1 MIHAEISIYP
11 LGTDSTSISIYVA
24 RAIESIN
31 GFNGVKYKLTPMGTV
46 LESDR
51 LEKIFEASK
60 IMTETVHR
68 MGVKRVEV
76 VLKIDSR
83 SDKSQTI
90 DSKVD
95 SVNKYLKSEG
105 P

>member
-1 MIHAEISIYP
+1 LIHAEISIYP
-11 LGTDSTSISIYVA
+11 LGTDSTSVSIYIA
-24 RAIESIN
+24 RAIEAIN
-31 GFNGVKYKLTPMGTV
+31 DFKDVKYKLTPMGTV

-60 IMTETVHR
+60 IMTDTVHR

-76 VLKIDSR
+76 ILKIDSR
-83 SDKSQTI
+83 ADKNQTI